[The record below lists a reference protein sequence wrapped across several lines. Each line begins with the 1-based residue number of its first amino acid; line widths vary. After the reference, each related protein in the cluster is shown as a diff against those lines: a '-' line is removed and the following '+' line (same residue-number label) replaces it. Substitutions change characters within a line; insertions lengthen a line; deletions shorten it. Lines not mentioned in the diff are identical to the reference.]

1 MLQELVLFKREPLDP
16 VRERQ
21 MKEFMDEWRASN
33 PHPTTWGNSLSR
45 EMRRRFP
52 HKPGIRVSVRVD
64 WRDYAPLRDG
74 VPEMHYRF
82 QVERP
87 GKTITEDARAKDPAE
102 AERIICEAFGW
113 W

>member
-1 MLQELVLFKREPLDP
+1 MNYTITW
-16 VRERQ
+16 
-21 MKEFMDEWRASN
+21 KEFPWLLSIDLSGSGSVDEWRALN
-33 PHPTTWGNSLSR
+33 PDPTSWGNSLSR
-45 EMRRRFP
+45 ELRRQFP
-52 HKPGIRVSVRVD
+52 PKPKTRVSVRVD

-82 QVERP
+82 QVERH

-113 W
+113 R